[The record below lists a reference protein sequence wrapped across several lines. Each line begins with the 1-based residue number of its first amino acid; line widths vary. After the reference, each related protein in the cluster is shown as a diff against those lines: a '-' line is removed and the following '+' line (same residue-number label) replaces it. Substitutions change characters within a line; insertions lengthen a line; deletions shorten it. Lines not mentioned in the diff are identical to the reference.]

1 MSENTNEKA
10 VETKTTESKTAK
22 KRMDKEAIKKMTTL
36 ALLVA
41 IIVVLQAIA
50 PMIKLPVNIS
60 FALIPITVG
69 AILLGPAGG
78 AILGAT
84 FGIMT
89 IINALIGADLFTKG
103 LMSVSF
109 SAALFTVLLCLV
121 KATAAGFLAG
131 VVYKL
136 LRNKTLIGATFV
148 AAATAPIVNTGI
160 FILGGLTV
168 LSDAIVKAGFLG
180 ASGQSMAH
188 FLIIGC
194 AGINF
199 IAEFGVNMLFATA
212 IKTIVDAV
220 QKATS
225 KKV

>member
-1 MSENTNEKA
+1 M
-10 VETKTTESKTAK
+10 
-22 KRMDKEAIKKMTTL
+22 IKKMTTL
-36 ALLVA
+36 ALLIAVT
-41 IIVVLQAIA
+41 VVLQAIA
-50 PMIKLPVNIS
+50 PIIKLPVNIS

-69 AILLGPAGG
+69 AILLGPVGG
-78 AILGAT
+78 AILGAS

-89 IINALIGADLFTKG
+89 IINAVIGADLFTKG
-103 LMSVSF
+103 LMSVSAM
-109 SAALFTVLLCLV
+109 AAILTVLLCLV
-121 KATAAGFLAG
+121 KAIAAGFLAG

-136 LRNKTLIGATFV
+136 FRNKSVIGATFA
-148 AAATAPIVNTGI
+148 AAATVPIVNTGV
-160 FILGGLTV
+160 FVLGGLTV
-168 LSDAIVKAGFLG
+168 LSDAITQVGGLG
-180 ASGQSMAH
+180 ASGQSLVY
-188 FLIIGC
+188 FLVIVC

>member
-1 MSENTNEKA
+1 
-10 VETKTTESKTAK
+10 
-22 KRMDKEAIKKMTTL
+22 MDKKTKRTDKAMIKKMTTL

-41 IIVVLQAIA
+41 VIVVLQAIA
-50 PMIKLPVNIS
+50 PIIKLPVNIS

-69 AILLGPAGG
+69 AILLGPSGG

-84 FGIMT
+84 FGFMT
-89 IINALIGADLFTKG
+89 MINGFTGADAFTNALIG
-103 LMSVSF
+103 F
-109 SAALFTVLLCLV
+109 SPVWTVVLCLA
-121 KATAAGFLAG
+121 KATLAGYLAG

-136 LRNKTLIGATFV
+136 FRNKSVIAATFA

-160 FILGGLTV
+160 FVLGGLTV
-168 LSDAIVKAGFLG
+168 VSDAIIKTMELFGIT
-180 ASGQSMAH
+180 GQSLVY
-188 FLIIGC
+188 FVVIGC